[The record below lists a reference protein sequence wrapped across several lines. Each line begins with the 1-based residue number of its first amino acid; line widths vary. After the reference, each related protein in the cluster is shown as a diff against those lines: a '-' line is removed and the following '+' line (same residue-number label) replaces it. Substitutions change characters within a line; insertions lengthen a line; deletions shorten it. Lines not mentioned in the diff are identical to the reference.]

1 MPKRHGCTRN
11 VVLGDFKHRAQTVPT
26 NKTFNKQETKSEEN
40 VMSTNIT
47 KRLAGKVALVTGG
60 SRGIG
65 AAIAKRLAADGAA
78 VALTYS
84 ASPAK
89 ADEVVLAIE
98 ASGGKALAIKA
109 DAADTEAV
117 RLAVAKTVGT
127 FGGID
132 ILVNNA
138 GTGVFAPIEQFSL
151 EDFEKL
157 IAINVR
163 GLFVATQEAA
173 RHLRE
178 GGRIIHIGSTNSE
191 RMPFAG
197 GSVYALTKGAV
208 AGFTKGLARDLGP
221 RGITV
226 NNVQPGPI
234 DTDMNPA
241 DSDFAKTLVPI
252 TALQRYGNTDEIASF
267 VSFLASPEAS
277 YITGASLLA
286 DGGFAA

>member
-1 MPKRHGCTRN
+1 
-11 VVLGDFKHRAQTVPT
+11 
-26 NKTFNKQETKSEEN
+26 
-40 VMSTNIT
+40 MSTNHIQ
-47 KRLAGKVALVTGG
+47 KLSGKVALVTGG
-60 SRGIG
+60 SRSIG
-65 AAIAKRLAADGAA
+65 AAIAKRLAAEGAS

-89 ADEVVLAIE
+89 ADEVVRAIE
-98 ASGGKALAIKA
+98 TAGGKALAIKA
-109 DAADTEAV
+109 DAADPQAV
-117 RLAVAKTVGT
+117 RLAVARTVET
-127 FGGID
+127 YGGID

-138 GTGVFAPIEQFSL
+138 GVAAMAPIEQFTM
-151 EDFEKL
+151 EDFELL
-157 IAINVR
+157 IAVNVR

-178 GGRIIHIGSTNSE
+178 NGRIIHIGSTNSE
-191 RMPFAG
+191 RMPFVG

-241 DSDFAKTLVPI
+241 NGEFAKTTVPNV
-252 TALQRYGNTDEIASF
+252 ALQRYGHTEEIASF
-267 VSFLASPEAS
+267 VAYLASPEAS

-286 DGGFAA
+286 DGGYAA

>member
-1 MPKRHGCTRN
+1 MGVISTIGFEPSMSLQDSHLAARSRPWPDRKRIMN
-11 VVLGDFKHRAQTVPT
+11 
-26 NKTFNKQETKSEEN
+26 
-40 VMSTNIT
+40 TNIT
-47 KRLAGKVALVTGG
+47 KKLAGKVALVTGG

-89 ADEVVLAIE
+89 ADEVVRSIKA
-98 ASGGKALAIKA
+98 AGGKALAIKA
-109 DAADTEAV
+109 DAVDTEAV
-117 RLAVAKTVGT
+117 RLAVAKTIGT
-127 FGGID
+127 FERID

-138 GTGVFAPIEQFSL
+138 GVGIIAPIEQFSL

-157 IAINVR
+157 IAVNVR

-173 RHLRE
+173 RLMRE

-191 RMPFAG
+191 RMPFVG
-197 GSVYALTKGAV
+197 GSIYALTKGAV

-226 NNVQPGPI
+226 NNVQPGMI

-241 DSDFAKTLVPI
+241 DTDLARDSI
-252 TALQRYGNTDEIASF
+252 RHIALQRYGNADEIASF
-267 VSFLASPEAS
+267 VAFLASPEAS
-277 YITGASLLA
+277 YITGGSLLA
-286 DGGFAA
+286 DGGYTA

>member
-1 MPKRHGCTRN
+1 VSTS
-11 VVLGDFKHRAQTVPT
+11 V
-26 NKTFNKQETKSEEN
+26 TK
-40 VMSTNIT
+40 
-47 KRLAGKVALVTGG
+47 KLAGKVALVTGG

-84 ASPAK
+84 ASLTK
-89 ADEVVLAIE
+89 ADEVVCSIKAF
-98 ASGGKALAIKA
+98 GGKALAIKA

-117 RLAVAKTVGT
+117 RLAVAKTIGT

-138 GTGVFAPIEQFSL
+138 GVAAIAPIEQFSL

-157 IAINVR
+157 IAVNVR

-191 RMPFAG
+191 RMPFVG
-197 GSVYALTKGAV
+197 GSVHALTKGAV
-208 AGFTKGLARDLGP
+208 AGFTKGLARDLGL

-241 DSDFAKTLVPI
+241 NTDLACDTAPF
-252 TALQRYGNTDEIASF
+252 TALQRYGQPDEIASF
-267 VSFLASPEAS
+267 VAYLASPEAS

-286 DGGFAA
+286 DGGYAA

>member
-1 MPKRHGCTRN
+1 MDVISTIGFEPSANLQGSHLAGQARPRPNRKKIMSAKITR
-11 VVLGDFKHRAQTVPT
+11 K
-26 NKTFNKQETKSEEN
+26 
-40 VMSTNIT
+40 
-47 KRLAGKVALVTGG
+47 LAGKVALVTGG
-60 SRGIG
+60 SRSIG

-78 VALTYS
+78 VALTYN

-89 ADEVVLAIE
+89 ADEVVRSIKA
-98 ASGGKALAIKA
+98 AGGKALAIKA

-117 RLAVAKTVGT
+117 RLAVAKTIGT
-127 FGGID
+127 FEGID

-138 GTGVFAPIEQFSL
+138 GVIALAPIEQFSL
-151 EDFEKL
+151 DDFEKL
-157 IAINVR
+157 IAVNVR

-178 GGRIIHIGSTNSE
+178 GGRIIHIGSTFSE

-197 GSVYALTKGAV
+197 AAVYSLTKGAV

-226 NNVQPGPI
+226 NNVEPGMI

-241 DSDFAKTLVPI
+241 DTDLARDSI
-252 TALQRYGNTDEIASF
+252 RHIALQRYGCTDEIAGF
-267 VSFLASPEAS
+267 VAFLASSEAS

-286 DGGFAA
+286 DGGWAA